1 MLEEIVVLSPANII
15 ACFKKSGVYPYDTNA
30 IAIPS
35 QAKRK
40 AQLKID
46 NPVSA
51 MCQTIED
58 SNDNERDDE
67 LMYLFG
73 SDNINWHK

>member
-1 MLEEIVVLSPANII
+1 MKSLVTADII

-35 QAKRK
+35 EAKRK
-40 AQLKID
+40 AQPKID
-46 NPVSA
+46 NPVSP

-58 SNDNERDDE
+58 SNDNESDDE
-67 LMYLFG
+67 LMYFLAVITSIG
-73 SDNINWHK
+73 INS